1 MRKLRQ
7 WTPLWCAMLF
17 AAAPLLAQHQN
28 VLVSNLNYP
37 NEPCIAIDP
46 NNTGRMVAAAN
57 LNNFYYSSDAGL
69 TWTAGRATSI
79 YGVWGD
85 PVVVADYQGS
95 FYYFHLSNPPNGNWI
110 DRIVC
115 QKSTDG
121 GKSWSR
127 GTFMGLVPI
136 AGGAKAQDKE
146 WAVVDRNNH
155 IYVTWTQFDR
165 YGSAAPQDS
174 SNIRFA
180 KSTDGGETWSEP
192 VRINQVAGDAIDSD
206 NTVEGAVPAIGPQG
220 EIYVAWAGPAGIVFD
235 KSTDGGET
243 WLADDIFIDAM
254 PGGWNFSVPGIYR
267 CNGFPVTV
275 CDLSDSPQRGTIYVN
290 WSDQRNGEHDT
301 DIWLAKSHDGGLTWS
316 APIRVNDDSPG
327 RHQFFTWM
335 TIDQVNGTLYFV
347 FYDRRNYS
355 DNRTD
360 VFMAMSRDGG
370 ATFTNFQ
377 VSESPFTPRPE
388 IFFGDYTSIAAHNN
402 VVRPIWTRLN
412 NVELS
417 LLTAIVDLDQIT
429 GVQDRHAL
437 PPQTHAPAQN
447 FPNPFDEA
455 TYLSFKLHRPAILSL
470 KIYDLLGR
478 EVATVIDRKPY
489 GIGQYVES
497 FQPRDLG
504 LPSGA
509 YYYVLQNGSAVMRNR
524 MIYVK

>member
-1 MRKLRQ
+1 MRKL
-7 WTPLWCAMLF
+7 MLRMSAF
-17 AAAPLLAQHQN
+17 CMLLVAAPLPAQHQN

-46 NNTGRMVAAAN
+46 NNTDRMVAAAN

-69 TWTAGRATSI
+69 TWTGGRATST

-85 PVVVADYQGS
+85 PVVVADDQGS

-301 DIWLAKSHDGGLTWS
+301 DVWLAKSHDGGLTWS
-316 APIRVNDDSPG
+316 APIRVNDDGPG

-402 VVRPIWTRLN
+402 IVRPLWTRLN

-417 LLTAIVDLDQIT
+417 LLTAIIDLDQIT
-429 GVQDRHAL
+429 GIKDRRETL
-437 PPQTHAPAQN
+437 PQAHAPAQN
-447 FPNPFDEA
+447 YPNPFDEA

-509 YYYVLQNGSAVMRNR
+509 YYFVLQNGSAVMRNR